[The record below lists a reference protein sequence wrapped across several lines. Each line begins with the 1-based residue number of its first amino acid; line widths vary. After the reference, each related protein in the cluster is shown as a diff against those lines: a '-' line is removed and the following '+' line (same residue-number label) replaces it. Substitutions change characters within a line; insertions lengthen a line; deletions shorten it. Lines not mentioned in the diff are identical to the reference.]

1 MHPWKS
7 VRSLGCV
14 VAALVAWV
22 SSPIEAAEPLRAAI
36 RQPEF
41 LEQYALTNRFSSGRP
56 AGIEI
61 TKAGDA
67 VLFLRSG
74 PRSFE
79 RNLYEFNVAN
89 GSERVLA
96 TAGKILG
103 GAKENLTTAEK
114 ARRERMR
121 LTARGITSFE
131 ISHDG
136 RTLLVPLSGK
146 LYLVDRSTSA
156 VRELPSAAGSPD

>member
-1 MHPWKS
+1 MSAQSAKQ
-7 VRSLGCV
+7 SLV
-14 VAALVAWV
+14 NRTTAVSTAATKG
-22 SSPIEAAEPLRAAI
+22 SAAAPRPAL
-36 RQPEF
+36 QHVEF

-79 RNLYEFNVAN
+79 RNLYEFNVAT
-89 GSERVLA
+89 GTERVLA

-103 GAKENLTTAEK
+103 GAKEK
-114 ARRERMR
+114 SDRRKK
-121 LTARGITSFE
+121 
-131 ISHDG
+131 H
-136 RTLLVPLSGK
+136 
-146 LYLVDRSTSA
+146 
-156 VRELPSAAGSPD
+156 AANGCG